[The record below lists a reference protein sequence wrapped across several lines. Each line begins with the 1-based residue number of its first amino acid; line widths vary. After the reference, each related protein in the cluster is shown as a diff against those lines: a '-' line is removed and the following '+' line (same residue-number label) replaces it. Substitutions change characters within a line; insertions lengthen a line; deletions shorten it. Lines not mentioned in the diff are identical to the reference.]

1 MASNNLT
8 RILVLSC
15 LLSTLT
21 VQISQAQ
28 TFAEFFKQKK
38 TQKKYLLQQ
47 IAALQV
53 YIGYAKK
60 GYNIASSGLQT
71 IKDITNGEFSLHSA
85 FISSLKTVSPV
96 IRKHVKVAEIIEY
109 QIKIG
114 RAFGTVKY
122 SPYLSVS
129 NQLYVIG
136 VHEKIIQ
143 ECGKDLEELF
153 LVITSGKVEM
163 TDEERLRRLDIIY
176 ESIVDKY
183 AFTMDFIGQV
193 RIMINQAEREEQFI
207 NHLRKYY
214 EIN

>member
-1 MASNNLT
+1 MASNRLIKIIVLT
-8 RILVLSC
+8 C
-15 LLSTLT
+15 LLSALT

-60 GYNIASSGLQT
+60 GYDIANSGLQT
-71 IKDITNGEFSLHSA
+71 IKDITGGEFSLHSA
-85 FISSLKTVSPV
+85 FITSLKTVSPV
-96 IRKHVKVAEIIEY
+96 IRKHIKVAEILEY
-109 QIKIG
+109 QIRIG
-114 RAFGTVKY
+114 KVFGTVKY
-122 SPYLSVS
+122 SPYLTTS
-129 NQLYVIG
+129 NQLYVLS
-136 VHEKIIQ
+136 VHEKVIN
-143 ECGKDLEELF
+143 ECGKDLEELL

-163 TDEERLRRLDIIY
+163 SDEERMRRLDSIY
-176 ESIVDKY
+176 ESMVDKY

-193 RIMINQAEREEQFI
+193 MVMINQAEKEEQFI
-207 NHLRKYY
+207 NQLRRNY

>member
-15 LLSTLT
+15 LLSVLT
-21 VQISQAQ
+21 VRVSQAQ

-60 GYNIASSGLQT
+60 GYNIANNGLQT
-71 IKDITNGEFSLHSA
+71 IKDITGGEFNLHSA

-96 IRKHVKVAEIIEY
+96 IRKHVKVAEILEY
-109 QIKIG
+109 QIRIG
-114 RAFGTVKY
+114 KAFRTVKY
-122 SPYLSVS
+122 SPYLSVA

-136 VHEKIIQ
+136 VHEKVIQ
-143 ECGKDLEELF
+143 ECGKDLEELL

-163 TDEERLRRLDIIY
+163 TDEERMRRLESIY
-176 ESIVDKY
+176 ESMTEKY

-193 RIMINQAEREEQFI
+193 TIMINHAEKEEQFI
-207 NHLRKYY
+207 NQIRKNY

>member
-15 LLSTLT
+15 LLSVLT
-21 VQISQAQ
+21 VRVSQAQ

-53 YIGYAKK
+53 YIGYAKN

-71 IKDITNGEFSLHSA
+71 IKDITGGEFDLHSA
-85 FISSLKTVSPV
+85 FISSLKTVTPV

-109 QIKIG
+109 QIRIG
-114 RAFGTVKY
+114 KAFRTVKY
-122 SPYLSVS
+122 SPYLSVA

-136 VHEKIIQ
+136 VHEKVIQ
-143 ECGKDLEELF
+143 ECGKELEELL

-163 TDEERLRRLDIIY
+163 TDEERMRRLDSIY
-176 ESIVDKY
+176 ESMTDKY

-193 RIMINQAEREEQFI
+193 TVMINHAEKEEQFI
-207 NHLRKYY
+207 NQIRKNY

>member
-8 RILVLSC
+8 KIIVLSC
-15 LLSTLT
+15 LLSALT
-21 VQISQAQ
+21 FQISQAQ
-28 TFAEFFKQKK
+28 NFAEFFKQKK

-60 GYNIASSGLQT
+60 GYEIVDGGLQS
-71 IKDITNGEFSLHSA
+71 IKDITGGEFSLHSA
-85 FISSLKTVSPV
+85 FITSLKAVSPV

-109 QIKIG
+109 QIRIG
-114 RAFGTVKY
+114 KAFGTVKY
-122 SPYLSVS
+122 SPHLSIS
-129 NQLYVIG
+129 NQLYVLS
-136 VHEKIIQ
+136 VHEKVIN
-143 ECGKDLEELF
+143 ECGKDLEELL

-163 TDEERLRRLDIIY
+163 NDEERMRRLESIY
-176 ESIVDKY
+176 ESMVDKY

-193 RIMINQAEREEQFI
+193 MVMINRAEKEEQFI
-207 NHLRKYY
+207 NQLRKNY

>member
-15 LLSTLT
+15 LLSVLT
-21 VQISQAQ
+21 VRVSQAQ

-53 YIGYAKK
+53 YIGYAKN

-71 IKDITNGEFSLHSA
+71 IKDITGGEFDLHSA
-85 FISSLKTVSPV
+85 FISSLKTVTPV

-109 QIKIG
+109 QIRIG
-114 RAFGTVKY
+114 KAFRTVKY
-122 SPYLSVS
+122 SPYLSVA

-136 VHEKIIQ
+136 VHEKVIQ
-143 ECGKDLEELF
+143 ECGKDLEELL

-163 TDEERLRRLDIIY
+163 TDEERMRRLDSIY
-176 ESIVDKY
+176 ESMTDKY

-193 RIMINQAEREEQFI
+193 TVMINHAEKEEQFI
-207 NHLRKYY
+207 NQIRKNY

>member
-15 LLSTLT
+15 LLSVLT
-21 VQISQAQ
+21 VRVSQAQ

-53 YIGYAKK
+53 YIGYAKN

-71 IKDITNGEFSLHSA
+71 IKDITGGEFDLHSA
-85 FISSLKTVSPV
+85 FISYLKTVSPV

-109 QIKIG
+109 QIRIG
-114 RAFGTVKY
+114 KAFRTVKY
-122 SPYLSVS
+122 SPYLSVA

-136 VHEKIIQ
+136 VHEKVIQ
-143 ECGKDLEELF
+143 ECGKDLEELL

-163 TDEERLRRLDIIY
+163 TDEERMHRLESIY
-176 ESIVDKY
+176 ESMTDKY

-193 RIMINQAEREEQFI
+193 TVMINHAEKEEQFI
-207 NHLRKYY
+207 NQIRKNY